1 MNKYSRNVSIDKI
14 FNKNNRLLFRVINI
28 FVKQNCRFFEKF
40 TRDNQCRV
48 HFLLFKKRENEIK
61 INNVKRHK

>member
-14 FNKNNRLLFRVINI
+14 FDKNNRSLFRVINI
-28 FVKQNCRFFEKF
+28 FARQNYRFFENF

-48 HFLLFKKRENEIK
+48 YFLLFRERENEIK
-61 INNVKRHK
+61 INNMKRHK